1 MILLLQGSWE
11 PSRQFSTRGPRRPT
25 YHPASPLLVEVVEV
39 EVEVVVEVV
48 VTAAFTE
55 ELSSNIGCFMSL
67 LSLSGGPRV
76 IPQKGGYVFPKGLE
90 DSKCTPLQLY

>member
-25 YHPASPLLVEVVEV
+25 YHPASPLLVEVV
-39 EVEVVVEVV
+39 VVVVVVVV
-48 VTAAFTE
+48 VTSAFTE

-76 IPQKGGYVFPKGLE
+76 IPRKGGG
-90 DSKCTPLQLY
+90 